1 MLVQYRVIRLSELDG
16 RRVLDSGHEGLIPF
30 APLMKPPEG
39 IASRAWLRYC
49 MHTAQTRAMAPPAKA
64 DFLAATSLL
73 SGLVYTP
80 ETISDIISKEGMMDL
95 IRESSFARYLT
106 RQGVEQGLRESI
118 LAVLEVR
125 FDLAASHPYA
135 ARIVNVDD
143 AQRLKA
149 LHRAAVQVSGL
160 DAFGQVLDEKPE

>member
-1 MLVQYRVIRLSELDG
+1 
-16 RRVLDSGHEGLIPF
+16 
-30 APLMKPPEG
+30 
-39 IASRAWLRYC
+39 
-49 MHTAQTRAMAPPAKA
+49 
-64 DFLAATSLL
+64 
-73 SGLVYTP
+73 
-80 ETISDIISKEGMMDL
+80 MDL

-106 RQGVEQGLRESI
+106 RQGIEQGLRESI

-135 ARIVNVDD
+135 ARVANVDD

-160 DAFGQVLDEKPE
+160 DAFGEMLDKEPE